1 MAMKAKIMVRI
12 SWLTT
17 KNFLKCCMSLLN
29 FNFLELTFPPGLNG
43 KSSRAPS
50 ASSGEFS
57 VSLENEAWSSDSSPH
72 PDPFSSSRQR
82 FSDSPSPARPN
93 HEELRQ
99 GYCSSG
105 SGVRRTSS
113 GRSAGERSAQ
123 KLDKASIGLYKT
135 QSVQSTESD
144 PKPALEAQGK
154 SSSVSGCLNCFA
166 TPMRSPKT
174 GQAVSTLPRASCV
187 ISTSEGNS
195 RRASVHSTM
204 SVKSVGSVSSKNGAE
219 PQPDPSDEVLKE
231 SLVLKEEDHK
241 PEHLF
246 DSAFTIDSVFTNTIF
261 SE

>member
-1 MAMKAKIMVRI
+1 M
-12 SWLTT
+12 
-17 KNFLKCCMSLLN
+17 
-29 FNFLELTFPPGLNG
+29 NG

-57 VSLENEAWSSDSSPH
+57 VSLENETWSSDGSPL
-72 PDPFSSSRQR
+72 PDPFPSNRHQISN
-82 FSDSPSPARPN
+82 SPSPARPN

-105 SGVRRTSS
+105 SAVRRSSS
-113 GRSAGERSAQ
+113 GRSAGDRLAQ

-144 PKPALEAQGK
+144 PKPALETQGK

-174 GQAVSTLPRASCV
+174 GQALSTLPRASCV

-204 SVKSVGSVSSKNGAE
+204 SVKSVGSASNKNGAD
-219 PQPDPSDEVLKE
+219 PHMTHLDPSDEVLTG
-231 SLVLKEEDHK
+231 SPVLEEDKRK

-261 SE
+261 SESS

>member
-1 MAMKAKIMVRI
+1 
-12 SWLTT
+12 
-17 KNFLKCCMSLLN
+17 
-29 FNFLELTFPPGLNG
+29 
-43 KSSRAPS
+43 
-50 ASSGEFS
+50 
-57 VSLENEAWSSDSSPH
+57 VSLENEAWSSDSSPL

-144 PKPALEAQGK
+144 PKPALETQGK
-154 SSSVSGCLNCFA
+154 PGCVHFTPRQLCHLN
-166 TPMRSPKT
+166 
-174 GQAVSTLPRASCV
+174 
-187 ISTSEGNS
+187 I
-195 RRASVHSTM
+195 RRQHTM
-204 SVKSVGSVSSKNGAE
+204 SVNKNGAE

-231 SLVLKEEDHK
+231 NHK

-261 SE
+261 S